1 LKEFNYDSLIESAIK
16 EDIGSGDITTYSLEL
31 SDRYG
36 EGLIIAKEDLILAG
50 IDIAERV
57 FKILNPEIIFN
68 KNYIDG
74 DEVNK
79 GRVIGS
85 IKGKV
90 EYLLAG
96 ERVALNFL
104 QRLSGISTLTRRY
117 VDMVKDYNV
126 RILDTRK
133 TTPGLRTLEKYAVKI
148 GGGFNHR
155 FGLFDGVLIKDN
167 HIKAVGGI
175 REAIKRAR
183 STIPHTLKIEVEVK
197 DLDEV
202 EEALNGGADIIML
215 DNMSINDIERAV
227 NIINKK
233 IPIEVSG
240 NIKLDNIIEVAKT
253 GVNFISIGALTHSS
267 KGVDISLEI
276 I

>member
-1 LKEFNYDSLIESAIK
+1 MKEFNYDSLIESAIK